1 MATYSKKRDQ
11 LVLGVSEADIRLV
24 DAYFHELALD
34 ASSDPS
40 PPTREEQTA
49 NAELAESFARL
60 KSMTPDELRAE
71 RARRIRERR
80 RRDGR

>member
-1 MATYSKKRDQ
+1 MATYSKKRDG

-24 DAYFHELALD
+24 DAYYHELALE
-34 ASSDPS
+34 ASNDPS
-40 PPTREEQTA
+40 PLTREEQIA
-49 NAELAESFARL
+49 DAEWAESFARL
-60 KSMTPDELRAE
+60 KAMTPDELRAE